1 MKNKKN
7 YPSIYIIIISRKTLE
22 IYNYFFIIDYAKDKN
37 KEKYLKKLYLTNNI
51 EKVFIQR

>member
-22 IYNYFFIIDYAKDKN
+22 INNYFFIIDYAKDKN